1 MNQGSEE
8 EGKAERDI
16 KQLKII
22 ISVIFVS
29 LDQSRSVRNKDVNE
43 GERKTD
49 EEKGAEHY
57 MEPSVLCGV
66 AEAVNTG
73 LKVSIPNP
81 LSRKMTDCTSRSSD
95 EEFL

>member
-1 MNQGSEE
+1 
-8 EGKAERDI
+8 
-16 KQLKII
+16 
-22 ISVIFVS
+22 
-29 LDQSRSVRNKDVNE
+29 
-43 GERKTD
+43 
-49 EEKGAEHY
+49 

-73 LKVSIPNP
+73 HKVSIPNP